1 VDFLDLRH
9 PENMTLSF
17 FIFNQNEVTLS
28 DIVNKLKIERIRLKN
43 KIKEMIKLNLV
54 TIKKV
59 ADEHDLKVT
68 SIAKLSDLFS

>member
-1 VDFLDLRH
+1 MDFLDLRH

>member
-68 SIAKLSDLFS
+68 SIAKLFDLFS

>member
-1 VDFLDLRH
+1 MDFLDLRH

-68 SIAKLSDLFS
+68 SIAKLFDLFS